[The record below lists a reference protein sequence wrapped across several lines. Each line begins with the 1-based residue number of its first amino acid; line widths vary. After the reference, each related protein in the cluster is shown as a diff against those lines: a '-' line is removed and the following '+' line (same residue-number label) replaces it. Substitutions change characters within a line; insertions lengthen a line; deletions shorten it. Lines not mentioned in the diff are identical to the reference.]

1 MSTSNKVEFVRK
13 DHELYDIRFN
23 GESVGLLYKSD
34 KEWEMRVAYL
44 DDAELEILLTDN
56 LSSSWE
62 KLAAAK
68 KEIKSLLMAYIR

>member
-1 MSTSNKVEFVRK
+1 MSTSNKVEFVWK

-23 GESVGLLYKSD
+23 GETVGLLYKSD
-34 KEWEMRVAYL
+34 EWEVRVAYL

-62 KLAAAK
+62 NWPRPK
-68 KEIKSLLMAYIR
+68 KKSKVC

>member
-1 MSTSNKVEFVRK
+1 MSTSNKVEFVWK
-13 DHELYDIRFN
+13 DHELYDIRLY
-23 GESVGLLYKSD
+23 GETVGLLYKND
-34 KEWEMRVAYL
+34 EWEVRVAYL

-68 KEIKSLLMAYIR
+68 KEIKNLLMSYIR

>member
-1 MSTSNKVEFVRK
+1 MPNKVEFIWK

-44 DDAELEILLTDN
+44 DDAELEFLLTDN

>member
-1 MSTSNKVEFVRK
+1 MSTSNKVEFIWK

-44 DDAELEILLTDN
+44 DDAELEFLLTDN

>member
-1 MSTSNKVEFVRK
+1 MSTSNKVEFIWK

-23 GESVGLLYKSD
+23 CESVGLLYKSD

>member
-1 MSTSNKVEFVRK
+1 MSTSNKVEFVWK

-23 GESVGLLYKSD
+23 SETVGLLYKNE
-34 KEWEMRVAYL
+34 KEWEVRVAYL